1 MPEEEE
7 ERVTKGLVSQDLPG
21 LGGRSMSNPLLTSG
35 RRRRSPAASPQF
47 ECEWGGVT
55 TCE

>member
-1 MPEEEE
+1 MPEEE

-35 RRRRSPAASPQF
+35 RRRRSPDSPQF
-47 ECEWGGVT
+47 ECEWGGAT